1 MLSRANNPKTIQAP
15 RGQPSG
21 ANQMAGSGTQPRG
34 QPLIELCGLSK
45 TYEAGGVQIA
55 ALRPTDLI
63 VQRGAFLT
71 VMGPSGSGKSTLLN
85 LFGLLIRP
93 TSGDYRL
100 EGRTV
105 SDLND
110 DATSAVRCSLIGM
123 VFQSFNLL
131 SHLTILENICVPMQY
146 AGVPR
151 ARMRKRAKE
160 LLAQFGLEGRDGSR
174 PMQLSGGQCQRV
186 AIARALANDPS
197 VILAD
202 EPTGNLD
209 EKTGQEVLTI
219 FQELH
224 RSGKTII
231 MVTHNPVYRQY
242 ATQSVTIHDG
252 KVAEG

>member
-1 MLSRANNPKTIQAP
+1 MCSRSDQSNSIQTP
-15 RGQPSG
+15 RDQS
-21 ANQMAGSGTQPRG
+21 AIVNQAAGSGGRPNG

-45 TYEAGGVQIA
+45 SYEAGGVQIA
-55 ALRPTDLI
+55 ALRQTDLV

-93 TSGDYRL
+93 TSGVYRL

-105 SDLND
+105 SDLDD

-131 SHLTILENICVPMQY
+131 SHLTILENVCVPMQY
-146 AGVPR
+146 AGVSR
-151 ARMRKRAKE
+151 ARMRNRAKE
-160 LLAQFGLEGRDGSR
+160 LLARFGLEGRDKSR

-186 AIARALANDPS
+186 AIARALANDPA

-231 MVTHNPVYRQY
+231 MVTHNPAYRQY

-252 KVAEG
+252 EVIEA